1 MTRRAEEDEDDST
14 EMICSMEQLD
24 MAALSSVVTS
34 GVGFSGALATARSL
48 RDNDS
53 VLNSLTTHVSSSS
66 HQTSDEQHAFSTI
79 AINGTQPDSSAL
91 LLRALLPHLRCH
103 TYALV
108 ELHNSAACFAIR
120 KA

>member
-1 MTRRAEEDEDDST
+1 MSRRAEEDEDDST

-34 GVGFSGALATARSL
+34 GVGISGALATARSL

-66 HQTSDEQHAFSTI
+66 QQTSDEQHAFSTI
-79 AINGTQPDSSAL
+79 AVNGTQPDSSAIV
-91 LLRALLPHLRCH
+91 LRALLPH
-103 TYALV
+103 
-108 ELHNSAACFAIR
+108 
-120 KA
+120 